1 MITRALVIKLGLGQL
16 ISWGTAY
23 YLIGN
28 FGTLIAQHHGWSS
41 SVVYAGFS
49 ASLLTMA
56 VVSPFCGGMI
66 DRHGGRIIMTLGSC
80 LNALGCLILAFA
92 DQQILHF
99 IGWIILGLAM
109 RASLYDA
116 AFATLARIG
125 GRDARRAMGQIT
137 LFGGLASTVFWPL
150 GHLIQSE
157 FGITIA
163 LVAYAGFA
171 LLTVPM
177 YAAIPDARHGRPSGT
192 DTRPT
197 DNANDAGDTGDADDQ
212 GLATH
217 QRLCGFLYAVIVT
230 LLNVVNAAMSA
241 HMIAILIGLGLTTA
255 AAIEAAS
262 LRGIGQ
268 SAARAAEI
276 LFGKRIAPASLTLFA
291 TAVLP
296 LCFVLAFWGDQFAL
310 AAMTF
315 TLLYGAANGVLTITR
330 GTLPLMIFG
339 NARYGHQV
347 GRLLVPGFILSALAP
362 SLYER
367 AIAHWG
373 PTGALWLSIGLL
385 ACACGAAMW
394 LYLLLRPQSSETHPA
409 PTA

>member
-56 VVSPFCGGMI
+56 VISPFCGRMI
-66 DRHGGRIIMTLGSC
+66 DRHGGRIIMTMGSC

-92 DQQILHF
+92 DQQVLHF

-109 RASLYDA
+109 RATLYDA

-157 FGITIA
+157 FGISIA

-177 YAAIPDARHGRPSGT
+177 YAAIPDARHGAPSGT
-192 DTRPT
+192 TLNST
-197 DNANDAGDTGDADDQ
+197 DNTNDTSNADDH

-255 AAIEAAS
+255 AAINAAS

-367 AIAHWG
+367 AIA
-373 PTGALWLSIGLL
+373 LL

-394 LYLLLRPQSSETHPA
+394 LYLLLRPQSPETRPA
-409 PTA
+409 PIT

>member
-1 MITRALVIKLGLGQL
+1 MISRALVIKLGLGQL

-28 FGTLIAQHHGWSS
+28 FGTLIARHHGWSD

-49 ASLLTMA
+49 LSLLTMA
-56 VVSPFCGGMI
+56 VISPFCGRMI

-92 DQQILHF
+92 DHQILHF
-99 IGWIILGLAM
+99 IGWVVLGLAM
-109 RASLYDA
+109 RATLYDA

-157 FGITIA
+157 FGISIA

-177 YAAIPDARHGRPSGT
+177 YAAIPDARHGEALRNS
-192 DTRPT
+192 TRPT
-197 DNANDAGDTGDADDQ
+197 DDADKENDQ
-212 GLATH
+212 GLPTH

-255 AAIEAAS
+255 AAIHAAS

-276 LFGKRIAPASLTLFA
+276 LFGKRIPPASLTLFA

-296 LCFVLAFWGDQFAL
+296 LCFVLAFWGDQFAI

-367 AIAHWG
+367 AITHWG

-385 ACACGAAMW
+385 ACAFAAAMW

-409 PTA
+409 PIA

>member
-28 FGTLIAQHHGWSS
+28 FGTLIAQHHGWSD

-56 VVSPFCGGMI
+56 VISPFCGRMI

-92 DQQILHF
+92 DHQIMHF

-109 RASLYDA
+109 RATLYDA

-163 LVAYAGFA
+163 LVVYAAFA

-177 YAAIPDARHGRPSGT
+177 YAAIPDARHGKPSGT
-192 DTRPT
+192 TLNST
-197 DNANDAGDTGDADDQ
+197 DNTNDTSNADDH
-212 GLATH
+212 GLPTH

-255 AAIEAAS
+255 AAINAAS

-296 LCFVLAFWGDQFAL
+296 LCFVLAFWGDQFAI

-373 PTGALWLSIGLL
+373 PNGALWLSIGLL
-385 ACACGAAMW
+385 ACACGAAIW
-394 LYLLLRPQSSETHPA
+394 LYLLLRPQRSETRPA
-409 PTA
+409 LIVR

>member
-1 MITRALVIKLGLGQL
+1 
-16 ISWGTAY
+16 
-23 YLIGN
+23 
-28 FGTLIAQHHGWSS
+28 
-41 SVVYAGFS
+41 
-49 ASLLTMA
+49 
-56 VVSPFCGGMI
+56 
-66 DRHGGRIIMTLGSC
+66 
-80 LNALGCLILAFA
+80 
-92 DQQILHF
+92 
-99 IGWIILGLAM
+99 
-109 RASLYDA
+109 
-116 AFATLARIG
+116 
-125 GRDARRAMGQIT
+125 
-137 LFGGLASTVFWPL
+137 
-150 GHLIQSE
+150 
-157 FGITIA
+157 
-163 LVAYAGFA
+163 
-171 LLTVPM
+171 
-177 YAAIPDARHGRPSGT
+177 
-192 DTRPT
+192 
-197 DNANDAGDTGDADDQ
+197 
-212 GLATH
+212 
-217 QRLCGFLYAVIVT
+217 VIVT

-255 AAIEAAS
+255 AAINAAS

-296 LCFVLAFWGDQFAL
+296 LCFVLAFWGDRFAI

-315 TLLYGAANGVLTITR
+315 TLLYGVANGVLTITR

-373 PTGALWLSIGLL
+373 PTGALWLSISLL

-394 LYLLLRPQSSETHPA
+394 LYLLLRPQRSETRPA
-409 PTA
+409 LIAR

>member
-56 VVSPFCGGMI
+56 VVSPLCGRMI

-109 RASLYDA
+109 RATLYDA
-116 AFATLARIG
+116 AFAALARIG

-150 GHLIQSE
+150 GHLIQAE

-177 YAAIPDARHGRPSGT
+177 YAAIPDARHGRLSGT
-192 DTRPT
+192 ETGTGTNPT
-197 DNANDAGDTGDADDQ
+197 DDTDDH

-296 LCFVLAFWGDQFAL
+296 LCFVLAFWGDRFAL

-373 PTGALWLSIGLL
+373 PTSALWLSISLL
-385 ACACGAAMW
+385 ACAFGAAMW
-394 LYLLLRPQSSETHPA
+394 LYLLLRPQSSETRPA
-409 PTA
+409 PSPGRHSS